1 MPKPVTILKGTVLL
15 TGAGII
21 VKLLG
26 AAYRI
31 PLARLI
37 GAEGIGLYQMAY
49 PIYLIFLALSNG
61 GIPIAI
67 SRIIAVERARGHHAG
82 IRRIFRAAFFL
93 MACLGLLSA
102 GGMILAARWLAQN
115 VVADPRAIYPMWA
128 LAPAILMMSLMSAFR
143 GYFQGWQDMGPS
155 AVSQI
160 VEQFVRVAVALILA
174 TLFLKL
180 GIEHASA
187 GAAFGATAGGTAGLV
202 YLGIIYWRNRRRRP
216 PPQETE
222 KAPPYAVVI
231 ARLIKF
237 AVPISLA
244 VILMPLLQ
252 TFDSIIVP
260 NRLQGIG
267 YTMRQATALLGILG
281 NSWAIL
287 YLPMIVTTAMA
298 SNLVPAMAGLK
309 ARLKTNQA
317 REELHA
323 KIGDGFRLALIYLVP
338 VAVLMHLQGGSI
350 YRIVYSSGGIEI
362 LSWFAPA
369 ALFLGIQGVSAGI
382 LQGLGRPHLPLV
394 NFCFGAVCKVAVTYL
409 ATGWPGLNLAG
420 AALGTVCG
428 AAVTALLNY
437 AAIKRLVPLTLPAKG
452 AVWLAGAGMYL
463 GCFYLKRALTMPY
476 FWEFVMVCGAG
487 LLGYL
492 GLLALL
498 GGITSR
504 DREVIAKVITRRRHS
519 DGNRAHQKTGRKSG
533 AIG

>member
-1 MPKPVTILKGTVLL
+1 MPKPLTILKGTVLL

-67 SRIIAVERARGHHAG
+67 SRIIAVERGRGNDAT

-93 MACLGLLSA
+93 MACLGILSA
-102 GGMILAARWLAQN
+102 GGMIGTARWLAGN
-115 VVADPRAIYPMWA
+115 VVADPRAIFPMWA

-174 TLFLKL
+174 TLLL
-180 GIEHASA
+180 PAGIEHAAA
-187 GAAFGATAGGTAGLV
+187 GAAFGATAGGLAGLL
-202 YLGIIYWRNRRRRP
+202 YLSIIYWRSRRLEVRQGKTTLRP
-216 PPQETE
+216 VGKPI
-222 KAPPYAVVI
+222 PYPKI
-231 ARLIKF
+231 MARLIKF
-237 AVPISLA
+237 ALPISLA

-252 TFDSIIVP
+252 TLDSVIVP

-267 YTMRQATALLGILG
+267 YTVRQATSLLGILG
-281 NSWAIL
+281 NSWAVL
-287 YLPMIVTTAMA
+287 YLPMIMTTAMA

-309 ARLKTNQA
+309 ANSTRWDLTV
-317 REELHA
+317 
-323 KIGDGFRLALIYLVP
+323 KIGEGLRLALIYLVP
-338 VAVLMHLQGGSI
+338 VTVLMSQEGSSM
-350 YRIVYSSGGIEI
+350 YRIVYGAGGIEI
-362 LSWFAPA
+362 LNWFAPA
-369 ALFLGIQGVSAGI
+369 VLFLGLQQVSAGI

-394 NFCFGAVCKVAVTYL
+394 NFCCGAVVKVAVTYA

-428 AAVTALLNY
+428 AGTTAILNY
-437 AAIKRLVPLTLPAKG
+437 AGIKRLVPLTLPGKA
-452 AVWLAGAGMYL
+452 AAWLAGCGMYL
-463 GCFYLKRALTMPY
+463 ICLYLQRMLTLPY
-476 FWEFVMVCGAG
+476 FWEFLIVSGVG
-487 LLGYL
+487 LLGYF
-492 GLLALL
+492 GFMVLL

-504 DREVIAKVITRRRHS
+504 DREIIANVITKRRHT
-519 DGNRAHQKTGRKSG
+519 DGDRA
-533 AIG
+533 